1 MGLMVKIQIQD
12 LFDDFDDLSGI
23 DDLYRGDRDGRQVE
37 KRERELTE
45 KRENMT

>member
-23 DDLYRGDRDGRQVE
+23 DDLYRGDRDGRE
-37 KRERELTE
+37 SGGEGRES
-45 KRENMT
+45 